1 MATKIFSSLIEMT
14 KYFVARFVSNR
25 DEFMCNENQNIF
37 ASNRDENFLVAIFVA
52 NRDEKY

>member
-37 ASNRDENFLVAIFVA
+37 ASNRDANFLVAIFVA